1 MDASSSHE
9 AIGAVLMQDD
19 GQGPRP
25 IEYYSRKM
33 SPAETRYPTCEP
45 ELLAIK
51 EAFEHWQHYL
61 LAARFKVHSDHES
74 LKYLQTQKNLKG
86 KLLRWLDFMQQFDFG
101 DIKYLPGKKNPVGD
115 SLSRPPIREQACLS
129 ILDTE
134 GTVTLSCMDATLAPT
149 PVPATQASM
158 PHSDLCSRIQED
170 IKTCP
175 DFGKIYAWRLQQPTR
190 VRIPHQK

>member
-1 MDASSSHE
+1 
-9 AIGAVLMQDD
+9 
-19 GQGPRP
+19 
-25 IEYYSRKM
+25 M
-33 SPAETRYPTCEP
+33 SPAETHYPTSEQ
-45 ELLAIK
+45 ELLVIK

-61 LAARFKVHSDHES
+61 LAARFEVHSDHES

-86 KLLRWLDFMQQFDFG
+86 KLLRWLDFIQQFDFG
-101 DIKYLPGKKNPVGD
+101 DIKYLPEKKNPVGD
-115 SLSRPPIREQACLS
+115 ALSRPPIHEQAFLS

-158 PHSDLCSRIQED
+158 PQSDLCSRLQED

-175 DFGKIYAWRLQQPTR
+175 DFGKIYAWLSSNDPRARAYRTKYDIVDGILRFRTSKNDAY
-190 VRIPHQK
+190 RICVPRSLRATL

>member
-1 MDASSSHE
+1 MDSIPERRIHTHQASSHTSTYDPALKCILVTDASSSHE

-25 IEYYSRKM
+25 IKYHNLKM
-33 SPAETRYPTCEP
+33 SPAETRYPTCEQ

-86 KLLRWLDFMQQFDFG
+86 KLLRWLDFMQQFNFG
-101 DIKYLPGKKNPVGD
+101 DIKYLLGKKNPVCD
-115 SLSRPPIREQACLS
+115 ALSCPPIREQACLS

-134 GTVTLSCMDATLAPT
+134 A
-149 PVPATQASM
+149 Q
-158 PHSDLCSRIQED
+158 
-170 IKTCP
+170 
-175 DFGKIYAWRLQQPTR
+175 
-190 VRIPHQK
+190 